1 MRRVVITGMGIVSS
15 IGNNISTVTRSLQ
28 EGTSGIT
35 FQESYRD
42 MGLRCQVAGSIRG
55 LDCEE
60 KIPRKQYRF
69 MGEAAAFG
77 YISLAEAIAQS
88 GLKHELISHPRTGLV
103 MGSGG
108 ASTQDIVEA
117 NDILRN
123 KGIRKVGPY
132 RVTSTMGSTV
142 SACLSTSYAIKGMNI
157 TLSSACS
164 TSAHCI
170 GYGAELIQWG
180 KQDIIFAGGAEA
192 EHWSMSSL
200 FDGMGAFSTRYNK
213 TPDTASRA
221 YDTNRD
227 GFVIAGGGGVLVLE
241 EREHALRRGAPI
253 LAELIGYG
261 TASDGADMVAP
272 SGDGA
277 TRAMQMAMETVN
289 QPIDYLNTHGTS
301 TPVGDIVE
309 LEAAD
314 KVFGVDFPKFSS
326 TKSLTG
332 HSLGAAGVH
341 ESIYSLIMLRDQFMA
356 ASAHIETLDPAVGN
370 RPILLERRDEP
381 VSTVMSNSFGFG
393 GTNVSL
399 VFTQPS

>member
-15 IGNNISTVTRSLQ
+15 IGNDISTVTQSLQ

-55 LDCEE
+55 LDCKE
-60 KIPRKQYRF
+60 KIPRKHYRF

-88 GLKHELISHPRTGLV
+88 GLKDELISHPRTGLV

-117 NDILRN
+117 NDILRD

-200 FDGMGAFSTRYNK
+200 FDGMGAFSTQYNA
-213 TPDTASRA
+213 TPHSASRA
-221 YDTNRD
+221 YDANRD
-227 GFVIAGGGGVLVLE
+227 GFVIAGGSGVLVLE

-277 TRAMQMAMETVN
+277 ARAMQMAMETVQ
-289 QPIDYLNTHGTS
+289 QPVDYLNTHGTS

-309 LEAAD
+309 LEAVD
-314 KVFGVDFPKFSS
+314 HVFGASFPKFSS

-370 RPILLERRDEP
+370 RPILLTRCHEP
-381 VSTVMSNSFGFG
+381 ISTVMTNSFGFG

-399 VFTQPS
+399 VFTLP